1 MSAMTPAVH
10 PAATVPLTGAQ
21 YEIAAG
27 GYQAVATELG
37 GGLRE
42 LRHGGRPVI
51 AGYQPDELPPGAA
64 GQLLVPWPNRVD
76 GGRYTV
82 AGTEYQLDLS
92 EPKAGNAIH
101 GLGRW
106 APWSVVRHDHH
117 AVALRQGLLGRTG
130 YPFCLE
136 IEVEY
141 HLSDTGLRV
150 SVTAR
155 NVGAHAAPYGTGSH
169 PYLTAGAPTVDEC
182 ELTLPV
188 ARWLPADER
197 GIPAGPAQDVA
208 GGALDFR
215 AARSIGTTRLDHAF
229 TGLDRDGQGRAWA
242 RLASGGTEVAL
253 WAGPDYRWLQV
264 FTGDTLDAAHRR
276 RAVAI
281 EPMTCPPNAFASGID
296 LVMLAPGASVTHT
309 WGVQVTG
316 HTG

>member
-10 PAATVPLTGAQ
+10 PPATVPLTGAQ
-21 YEIAAG
+21 YEIAAD

-37 GGLRE
+37 AGLRE
-42 LRHGGRPVI
+42 LRYGGRPVI

-76 GGRYTV
+76 RGRYTV

-106 APWSVVRHDHH
+106 APWPVVRHDHH
-117 AVALRQGLLGRTG
+117 AVTLRQGLLGRTG
-130 YPFCLE
+130 YPFCLDL
-136 IEVEY
+136 EVEY
-141 HLSDTGLRV
+141 RLSGTGLRV

-169 PYLTAGAPTVDEC
+169 PYLTTGAPAVGEC
-182 ELTLPV
+182 ELTLPA
-188 ARWLPADER
+188 ARWLPVDER
-197 GIPAGPAQDVA
+197 GIPVGPAQDVA

-215 AARSIGTTRLDHAF
+215 AASRIGAARLDHAF
-229 TGLDRDGQGRAWA
+229 TGLDRDEQGRAWA
-242 RLASGGTEVAL
+242 RLASNGTEVAL

-281 EPMTCPPNAFASGID
+281 EPMTCPPNAFATGTD
-296 LVMLAPGASVTHT
+296 LIMLAPGDSVTRT
-309 WGVQVTG
+309 WGIQVTERAG
-316 HTG
+316 

>member
-10 PAATVPLTGAQ
+10 PPATVPLTGAQ
-21 YEIAAG
+21 YEIAAD

-37 GGLRE
+37 AGLRE
-42 LRHGGRPVI
+42 LRYGGRPVI

-76 GGRYTV
+76 RGRYTV

-106 APWSVVRHDHH
+106 APWPVVRHDHH
-117 AVALRQGLLGRTG
+117 AVTLRQGLLGRTG
-130 YPFCLE
+130 YPFCLDL
-136 IEVEY
+136 EVEY
-141 HLSDTGLRV
+141 HLSGTGLRV

-169 PYLTAGAPTVDEC
+169 PYLTTGAPAVDEC
-182 ELTLPV
+182 ELTLPA
-188 ARWLPADER
+188 ARWLPVDER
-197 GIPAGPAQDVA
+197 GIPVGPAQDVA

-215 AARSIGTTRLDHAF
+215 AASRIGAARLDHAF
-229 TGLDRDGQGRAWA
+229 TGLDRDEQGRAWA
-242 RLASGGTEVAL
+242 RLASNGTEVAL

-281 EPMTCPPNAFASGID
+281 EPMTCPPNAFATGTD
-296 LVMLAPGASVTHT
+296 LIMLAPGDSVTRT
-309 WGVQVTG
+309 WGIQVSERAG
-316 HTG
+316 

>member
-1 MSAMTPAVH
+1 MTPAVH
-10 PAATVPLTGAQ
+10 PPATVPLTGAQ
-21 YEIAAG
+21 YEIAAD

-37 GGLRE
+37 AGLRE
-42 LRHGGRPVI
+42 LRYGGRPVI

-76 GGRYTV
+76 RGRYTV

-106 APWSVVRHDHH
+106 APWPVVRHDHH
-117 AVALRQGLLGRTG
+117 AVTLRQGLLGRTG
-130 YPFCLE
+130 YPFCLDL
-136 IEVEY
+136 EVEY
-141 HLSDTGLRV
+141 RLSGTGLRV

-169 PYLTAGAPTVDEC
+169 PYLTTGAPAVGEC
-182 ELTLPV
+182 ELTLPA
-188 ARWLPADER
+188 ARWLPVDER
-197 GIPAGPAQDVA
+197 GIPVGPAQDVA

-215 AARSIGTTRLDHAF
+215 AASRVGAAQLDHAF
-229 TGLDRDGQGRAWA
+229 TGLDRDEQGRAWA
-242 RLASGGTEVAL
+242 RLASNGTEVAL

-281 EPMTCPPNAFASGID
+281 EPMTCPPNAFATGTD
-296 LVMLAPGASVTHT
+296 LIMLAPGDSVTRT
-309 WGVQVTG
+309 WGIQVTEHAG
-316 HTG
+316 

>member
-1 MSAMTPAVH
+1 MTPAVH
-10 PAATVPLTGAQ
+10 PPATVPLTGAQ
-21 YEIAAG
+21 YEIAAD

-37 GGLRE
+37 AGLRE
-42 LRHGGRPVI
+42 LRYGGRPVI

-76 GGRYTV
+76 RGRYTV

-106 APWSVVRHDHH
+106 APWPVVRHDHH
-117 AVALRQGLLGRTG
+117 AVTLRQGLLGRTG
-130 YPFCLE
+130 YPFCLDL
-136 IEVEY
+136 EVEY
-141 HLSDTGLRV
+141 RLSGTGLRV

-169 PYLTAGAPTVDEC
+169 PYLTTGAPAVGEC
-182 ELTLPV
+182 ELTLPA
-188 ARWLPADER
+188 ARWLPVDER
-197 GIPAGPAQDVA
+197 GIPVGPAQDVA

-215 AARSIGTTRLDHAF
+215 AASRIGAARLDHAF
-229 TGLDRDGQGRAWA
+229 TELDRDEQGRAWA
-242 RLASGGTEVAL
+242 RLASNGTEVAL

-281 EPMTCPPNAFASGID
+281 EPMTCPPNAFATGTD
-296 LVMLAPGASVTHT
+296 LIMLAPGDSVTRT
-309 WGVQVTG
+309 WGIQVTERAG
-316 HTG
+316 

>member
-1 MSAMTPAVH
+1 MTPAVH
-10 PAATVPLTGAQ
+10 PPATVPLTGAQ

-42 LRHGGRPVI
+42 LHYGGRPAI

-76 GGRYTV
+76 GGRYTI

-106 APWSVVRHDHH
+106 ASWQVVRHDRH
-117 AVALRQGLLGRTG
+117 AVTLRQELLGRTG

-155 NVGAHAAPYGTGSH
+155 NVSARAAPYGTGSH
-169 PYLTAGAPTVDEC
+169 PYLTTGAAAVDDC
-182 ELTLPV
+182 DLTLPV

-208 GGALDFR
+208 GGPLDFR
-215 AARSIGTTRLDHAF
+215 AARPIGTARLDHAF
-229 TGLDRDGQGRAWA
+229 TGLDRDEQGRAWA
-242 RLASGGTEVAL
+242 RLASNGTEVAL

-281 EPMTCPPNAFASGID
+281 EPMTCPPNAFATGTD
-296 LVMLAPGASVTHT
+296 LIMLDTGASVTHT
-309 WGVQVTG
+309 WGIQVTE

>member
-1 MSAMTPAVH
+1 MTPAVH
-10 PAATVPLTGAQ
+10 PPATVPLTGAQ
-21 YEIAAG
+21 YEIAAD

-37 GGLRE
+37 AGLRE
-42 LRHGGRPVI
+42 LRYGGRPVI

-76 GGRYTV
+76 RGRYTV

-106 APWSVVRHDHH
+106 APWPVVRHDHH
-117 AVALRQGLLGRTG
+117 AVTLRQGLLGRTG
-130 YPFCLE
+130 YPFCLDL
-136 IEVEY
+136 EVEY
-141 HLSDTGLRV
+141 RLSGTGLRV

-169 PYLTAGAPTVDEC
+169 PYLTTGAPAVGEC
-182 ELTLPV
+182 ELTLPA
-188 ARWLPADER
+188 ARWLPVDER
-197 GIPAGPAQDVA
+197 GIPVGPAQDVA

-215 AARSIGTTRLDHAF
+215 AASRIGAARLDHAF
-229 TGLDRDGQGRAWA
+229 TGLDRDEQGRAWA
-242 RLASGGTEVAL
+242 RLASNGTEVAL

-281 EPMTCPPNAFASGID
+281 EPMTCPPNAFATGTD
-296 LVMLAPGASVTHT
+296 LIMLAPGDSVTRT
-309 WGVQVTG
+309 WGIQVTERAG
-316 HTG
+316 

>member
-1 MSAMTPAVH
+1 MTPAVH
-10 PAATVPLTGAQ
+10 PPATVPLTGAQ
-21 YEIAAG
+21 YEIAAD

-37 GGLRE
+37 AGLRE
-42 LRHGGRPVI
+42 LRYGGRPVI

-64 GQLLVPWPNRVD
+64 GQLLVPWPNRGD
-76 GGRYTV
+76 RGRYTV

-106 APWSVVRHDHH
+106 APWPVVRHDHH
-117 AVALRQGLLGRTG
+117 AVTLRQGLLGRTG
-130 YPFCLE
+130 YPFCLDL
-136 IEVEY
+136 EVEY
-141 HLSDTGLRV
+141 HLSETGLRV

-169 PYLTAGAPTVDEC
+169 PYLTTGAPAVDEC
-182 ELTLPV
+182 ELTLPA
-188 ARWLPADER
+188 ARWLPVDER
-197 GIPAGPAQDVA
+197 GIPVGPAQDVA

-215 AARSIGTTRLDHAF
+215 AASRVGAAQLDHAF
-229 TGLDRDGQGRAWA
+229 TGLDRDEQGRAWA
-242 RLASGGTEVAL
+242 RLASNGTEVAL

-281 EPMTCPPNAFASGID
+281 EPMTCPPNAFATGTD
-296 LVMLAPGASVTHT
+296 LIMLAPGDSVTRT
-309 WGVQVTG
+309 WGIQVTERAG
-316 HTG
+316 

>member
-1 MSAMTPAVH
+1 MTPAVH
-10 PAATVPLTGAQ
+10 PPATVPLTGAQ
-21 YEIAAG
+21 YEIAAD

-37 GGLRE
+37 AGLRE
-42 LRHGGRPVI
+42 LRYGGRPVI

-76 GGRYTV
+76 RGRYTV

-106 APWSVVRHDHH
+106 APWPVVRHDHH
-117 AVALRQGLLGRTG
+117 AVTLRQGLLGRTG
-130 YPFCLE
+130 YPFCLDL
-136 IEVEY
+136 EVEY
-141 HLSDTGLRV
+141 HLSGTGLRV

-169 PYLTAGAPTVDEC
+169 PYLTTGAPAVGEC
-182 ELTLPV
+182 ELTLPA
-188 ARWLPADER
+188 ARWLPVDER
-197 GIPAGPAQDVA
+197 GIPVGPAQDVA

-215 AARSIGTTRLDHAF
+215 AASRIGAARLDHAF
-229 TGLDRDGQGRAWA
+229 TGLDRDEQGRAWA
-242 RLASGGTEVAL
+242 RLASNGTEVAL

-281 EPMTCPPNAFASGID
+281 EPMTCPPNAFATGTD
-296 LVMLAPGASVTHT
+296 LIMLAPGDSVTRT
-309 WGVQVTG
+309 WGIQVTEHAG
-316 HTG
+316 